1 MQAELEQRDKI
12 LMLVV
17 KGDLDQLTLTKDYW
31 VSINA
36 NTKKQLES
44 AANLMVCLDEVQRAD
59 SAGLAW
65 LINLKRDLKQ
75 HNVNATIH
83 NSPTKLIELAKLS
96 NAESFLE
103 QDREQNR
110 EQNREMNDK

>member
-1 MQAELEQRDKI
+1 MQAALELRDQV
-12 LMLVV
+12 LTLVV

-31 VSINA
+31 ISIDTNA
-36 NTKKQLES
+36 KKQLTD
-44 AANLMVCLDEVQRAD
+44 AARLMVCLNDVDRAD

-75 HNVNATIH
+75 HNVDVTIH

-96 NAESFLE
+96 NADGFLE
-103 QDREQNR
+103 
-110 EQNREMNDK
+110 

>member
-1 MQAELEQRDKI
+1 MQAELELRDNG

-31 VSINA
+31 ASTTA
-36 NTKKQLES
+36 EAKKQLAETS
-44 AANLMVCLDEVQRAD
+44 SLAVCLDDVDRAD

-75 HNVNATIH
+75 RNVNVSIH
-83 NSPTKLIELAKLS
+83 HSPKKLIELAKLS
-96 NAESFLE
+96 NADGFL
-103 QDREQNR
+103 
-110 EQNREMNDK
+110 K